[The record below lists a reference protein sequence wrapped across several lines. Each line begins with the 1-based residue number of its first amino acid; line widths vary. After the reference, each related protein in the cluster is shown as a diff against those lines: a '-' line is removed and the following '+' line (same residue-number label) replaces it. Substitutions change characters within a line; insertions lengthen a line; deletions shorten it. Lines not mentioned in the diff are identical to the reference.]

1 MSGTREPVP
10 AILWHEGMM
19 LAPQHFQQL
28 SLRQEQVT
36 LYHVAAASPY
46 HWGVANLL
54 LDRVALVGG
63 IVRVLE
69 IEAILPDGLIVH
81 HVADRDPAL
90 EIDITEHA
98 DSALRTPVTVHL
110 AVPAG
115 RSVDGAG
122 AELARYNAIEGVPTS
137 DDAGG
142 AEEITIQRLQPRLSL
157 VTTTAPG
164 QRVPAKLVAMPIA
177 RVSYENEAFAL
188 ASYVPP
194 TIGVAEQST
203 LGRLVA
209 DIARR
214 AREKALYLAGKAAAA
229 QANGQPV
236 LPETRAE
243 IQGLA
248 SGLPAL
254 EVLIASGQAHPFAL
268 YLELARYAGLVSTFA
283 SATVPPVLPRYDH
296 DNPLPAF
303 SEIRDVVARTL
314 ARVKQSYAP
323 VPFNADGQKFTLAME
338 PGWVTGRMLIGVRG
352 PVGMSDAE
360 IAAWVEGCLIA
371 SRDKS
376 QQLWDM
382 RVSGA
387 ARAPLEST
395 ADLDFVPPRGTV
407 MFAIEG
413 DPAAI
418 TPNEVLE
425 IWNADARP
433 GRLRPTEIVLY
444 VAT

>member
-1 MSGTREPVP
+1 VL
-10 AILWHEGMM
+10 I
-19 LAPQHFQQL
+19 
-28 SLRQEQVT
+28 
-36 LYHVAAASPY
+36 
-46 HWGVANLL
+46 
-54 LDRVALVGG
+54 DRVALVSG

-69 IEAILPDGLIVH
+69 LEAILPDGLIVH
-81 HVADRDPAL
+81 HVADRDPPL
-90 EIDITEHA
+90 EVDITEHA

-115 RSVDGAG
+115 RAVAG
-122 AELARYNAIEGVPTS
+122 TSNELARYNAIEGAPTS

-142 AEEITIQRLQPRLSL
+142 AEEIIIQRLQPRLSL
-157 VTTTAPG
+157 VVTTAPG

-188 ASYVPP
+188 ANYVPP
-194 TIGVAEQST
+194 TLSVVEQST

-209 DIARR
+209 DVSRR

-236 LPETRAE
+236 LAETRAE

-254 EVLIASGQAHPFAL
+254 EALLTGQAHPFVL
-268 YLELARYAGLVSTFA
+268 YVELARYAGLVSTFA

-323 VPFNADGQKFTLAME
+323 VLFNADGQKFTLAME
-338 PGWVTGRMLIGVRG
+338 PGWVTSRMLIGVRG

-387 ARAPLEST
+387 ERRPLENT

-407 MFAIEG
+407 MFAIDG

-444 VAT
+444 VAA

>member
-1 MSGTREPVP
+1 MSGPREPVP
-10 AILWHEGMM
+10 AILWHEGML

-28 SLRQEQVT
+28 ALRQEQVT
-36 LYHVAAASPY
+36 HYHVAASAPY
-46 HWGVANLL
+46 HWGITNLL

-81 HVADRDPAL
+81 HLADRDPAL
-90 EIDITEHA
+90 EIDVTEHA
-98 DSALRTPVTVHL
+98 DSALRTPLTVHL

-115 RSVDGAG
+115 RAVDGAG
-122 AELARYNAIEGVPTS
+122 AELARYSTIEGQPTA

-142 AEEITIQRLQPRLSL
+142 AEEIIIQRMQPRLSL
-157 VTTTAPG
+157 VVTTAPG

-177 RVSYENEAFAL
+177 RISYENEAFAL
-188 ASYVPP
+188 AQYVPP
-194 TIGVAEQST
+194 SLTVAEQST
-203 LGRLVA
+203 LGRLAA

-248 SGLPAL
+248 SGLPPL
-254 EVLIASGQAHPFAL
+254 EALIASGQAHPFVL
-268 YLELARYAGLVSTFA
+268 FLELARYAGLVSTLA
-283 SATVPPVLPRYDH
+283 SSTVPPVLPRYDH
-296 DNPLPAF
+296 DNSLPAF
-303 SEIRDVVARTL
+303 TEIRDAVARTL

-323 VPFNADGQKFTLAME
+323 VPFIADGQKFTLSME
-338 PGWVTGRMLIGVRG
+338 AGWVTGRMLVGIRG

-360 IAAWVEGCLIA
+360 IAAWLEGCLIA

-387 ARAPLEST
+387 ARQPLETT

-407 MFAIEG
+407 MFSVEG
-413 DPAAI
+413 DPASI
-418 TPNEVLE
+418 TPTEVLE

-444 VAT
+444 VAA